1 MTMAQDRVI
10 AVPSPGLV
18 VLVGPA
24 ASGKSTL
31 CERHFQPTQIVS
43 PDACRDL
50 VADDPAD
57 QRATY
62 AAFELAHA
70 IVEERLRRRRLTV
83 LDATSLDE
91 SARVMLLSLA
101 ARHHLPAVAIA
112 LDLPLD
118 ECRRLD
124 GRRAGRQVGSAVI
137 ARHAAAMRRAVT
149 SLPREGF
156 RSVHRVQSARDAAA
170 LRIAVVPL
178 TCDRSAE
185 SGPFDVV
192 GDLHGCAREL
202 VALLGRLGYRRASSR
217 KPFRH
222 PSGRRAVFVGDLVDR
237 GPSVIET
244 ATLAMDMI
252 ESGSALA
259 VPGNHD
265 DDLATRLAE
274 GGATLV
280 GGKTR
285 GGGATPR
292 GGTTQGDVSPGT
304 AVSLRQ
310 IEAAPAAVRREFTRR
325 FPGCVSALPSHLL
338 LDGERL
344 VVAHA
349 GLREEFHG
357 RESRHVHRLAV
368 HGETSGRLDRYGLP
382 ARINWAAA
390 YDGRPFVVY
399 GHTPVPK
406 PEAIRNT
413 LNIDTGCV
421 YGGALTALRW
431 PEKQTIS
438 VRAARTYYQSP
449 RLLPARVGLRAATR
463 DLPSV

>member
-1 MTMAQDRVI
+1 MAQERVI

-31 CERHFQPTQIVS
+31 CERSFQPTQIVS
-43 PDACRDL
+43 SDACRAL

-57 QRATY
+57 QRVTH

-70 IVEERLRRRRLTV
+70 IVEERLRHRRLAV
-83 LDATSLDE
+83 LDATSLE
-91 SARVMLLSLA
+91 ETARGALLTLA

-112 LDLPLD
+112 LDLPPD

-124 GRRAGRQVGSAVI
+124 GQRAGRRVGRDVI
-137 ARHAAAMRRAVT
+137 TRHAAAMRRAVT

-156 RSVHRVQSARDAAA
+156 RSVHRVVSARDAAT
-170 LRIAVVPL
+170 LKIAVVPL
-178 TCDRSAE
+178 SCDRAGDH
-185 SGPFDVV
+185 GPFDVV
-192 GDLHGCAREL
+192 GDPHGCAREL
-202 VALLGRLGYRRASSR
+202 AALLGRLGYRRASGAR
-217 KPFRH
+217 PFRH
-222 PSGRRAVFVGDLVDR
+222 PAGRRAVFVGDLVDR
-237 GPSVIET
+237 GPDVMQA
-244 ATLAMDMI
+244 ATLAMEMVAC
-252 ESGSALA
+252 GSALA

-265 DDLATRLAE
+265 DDLAARLAD
-274 GGATLV
+274 GGATQ
-280 GGKTR
+280 
-285 GGGATPR
+285 GGGSPA
-292 GGTTQGDVSPGT
+292 GAAISPGT

-310 IEAAPAAVRREFTRR
+310 IESAPPALRRAFVRR
-325 FPGCVSALPSHLL
+325 FPEYVAALPSHLL

-349 GLREEFHG
+349 GLPGELHG

-368 HGETSGRLDRYGLP
+368 HGETTGRLDRYGLP
-382 ARINWAAA
+382 TRVNWAAA
-390 YDGRPFVVY
+390 YDGRPFVIY

-431 PEKQTIS
+431 PEKEIVS

-449 RLLPARVGLRAATR
+449 RRLPARVGLRASTR

>member
-1 MTMAQDRVI
+1 MAQERVI

-31 CERHFQPTQIVS
+31 CERSFQPTQIVS
-43 PDACRDL
+43 SDACRAL

-57 QRATY
+57 QRVTP

-70 IVEERLRRRRLTV
+70 IVEERLRHRRLAV
-83 LDATSLDE
+83 VDATSLE
-91 SARVMLLSLA
+91 ETARGALLSLA

-112 LDLPLD
+112 LDLPVE
-118 ECRRLD
+118 ECHRLD
-124 GRRAGRQVGSAVI
+124 GQRPERRVGRAVI

-156 RSVHRVQSARDAAA
+156 RSVHRVGSARDAAA
-170 LRIAVVPL
+170 LKIAVVPL
-178 TCDRSAE
+178 ACDRAGDR
-185 SGPFDVV
+185 GPFDLI
-192 GDLHGCAREL
+192 GDLHGCAGEL
-202 VALLGRLGYRRASSR
+202 VALLGRLGYRRASER
-217 KPFRH
+217 TPFRH

-237 GPSVIET
+237 GPRVLET
-244 ATLAMDMI
+244 AGLAMEMAAC
-252 ESGSALA
+252 GSALA

-265 DDLATRLAE
+265 DELAARLA
-274 GGATLV
+274 
-280 GGKTR
+280 
-285 GGGATPR
+285 
-292 GGTTQGDVSPGT
+292 GDAAEEAAPSPGT
-304 AVSLRQ
+304 AVTLRQ
-310 IEAAPAAVRREFTRR
+310 LEAAPAAARRAFVRR
-325 FPGCVSALPSHLL
+325 FPEFVATLPSHLL

-349 GLREEFHG
+349 GLPAALHG
-357 RESRHVHRLAV
+357 RESSHVRRLAV
-368 HGETSGRLDRYGLP
+368 YGETTGRLDRYGLP
-382 ARINWAAA
+382 TRMNWAAA

-413 LNIDTGCV
+413 LNVDTGCV

-431 PEKQTIS
+431 PEKEIVS
-438 VRAARTYYQSP
+438 VRAARTYYRSP
-449 RLLPARVGLRAATR
+449 RRLPARVGLRAATR

>member
-1 MTMAQDRVI
+1 MAQERVI

-43 PDACRDL
+43 SDACRAL

-91 SARVMLLSLA
+91 TGRVLLLSLA

-112 LDLPLD
+112 LDLPPE
-118 ECRRLD
+118 ECQRLD
-124 GRRAGRQVGSAVI
+124 GQRPDRRVGSAVI
-137 ARHAAAMRRAVT
+137 TRHAAAMRRAVR

-170 LRIAVVPL
+170 LKIAVVPL
-178 TCDRSAE
+178 SCDHAGDH
-185 SGPFDVV
+185 GPFDLI

-202 VALLGRLGYRRASSR
+202 KALLGRLGYVRASGR

-222 PSGRRAVFVGDLVDR
+222 PAGRRAVFVGDLVDR
-237 GPSVIET
+237 GPSVIDT
-244 ATLAMDMI
+244 AGLAMEMVAC
-252 ESGSALA
+252 GSALA

-265 DDLATRLAE
+265 DDLAARLAGNDAGTE
-274 GGATLV
+274 
-280 GGKTR
+280 
-285 GGGATPR
+285 TP
-292 GGTTQGDVSPGT
+292 SPGT

-310 IEAAPAAVRREFTRR
+310 LEAAPATVRRAFVRR
-325 FPGCVSALPSHLL
+325 FPDYVAGLPSHLL

-349 GLREEFHG
+349 GLRAEFHG

-368 HGETSGRLDRYGLP
+368 HGETTGRIDRYGLP
-382 ARINWAAA
+382 TRINWAAA

-413 LNIDTGCV
+413 LNVDTGCV

-431 PEKQTIS
+431 PEKEIVS
-438 VRAARTYYQSP
+438 VRAARTWYQSP
-449 RLLPARVGLRAATR
+449 RRLPARVGLRASTR